1 MKQARTDAEILNT
14 HIMKIEIWSDI
25 MCPFCYIG
33 KKHLETAL
41 KRFNDAAA
49 IDVEWKSYQLDPYIP
64 RNPEYKN
71 TYAYLAASKGMGY
84 DEAKQMT
91 AGVTQAAANAGLTLD
106 FERAVVA
113 NSFDAH
119 RLVHLAQTKGQANTV
134 KEGLFRAHFV
144 EGKDVNSRE
153 ILVAVGTA
161 AGLAEAEINAV
172 LDSDRYGD
180 EVTKDIR
187 EAHDI
192 GVRGVPFFVFN
203 RKYAVSGAQP
213 AEVLLQT
220 LDKSFAEWRAENP
233 KVTLT
238 VTEGPTCSPDGRC
251 D

>member
-1 MKQARTDAEILNT
+1 
-14 HIMKIEIWSDI
+14 MKIEIWSDI

-41 KRFNDAAA
+41 KQFNDAEA
-49 IDVEWKSYQLDPYIP
+49 IDVVWKSYQLDPYIP

-71 TYAYLAASKGMGY
+71 TYAYLAASKGMSY

-91 AGVTQAAANAGLTLD
+91 AGVTQAAANAGLSLD

-119 RLVHLAQTKGQANTV
+119 RLVHLAQTKGLANTM
-134 KEGLFRAHFV
+134 KEGLFRAHFS
-144 EGKDVNSRE
+144 EGKDVNSRA
-153 ILVAVGTA
+153 ILIAVGTA
-161 AGLAEAEINAV
+161 AGLAESDIVAV
-172 LDSDRYGD
+172 LDSEQYSDD
-180 EVTKDIR
+180 VASDIR
-187 EAHDI
+187 EAREI

-213 AEVLLQT
+213 ADVFLET
-220 LDKSFAEWRAENP
+220 LEKSFTEWRAENP
-233 KVTLT
+233 KVAFA
-238 VTEGPTCSPDGRC
+238 VSEGPTCGPDGRC

>member
-1 MKQARTDAEILNT
+1 
-14 HIMKIEIWSDI
+14 MKIEIWSDI

-41 KRFNDAAA
+41 KQFSDAEA
-49 IDVEWKSYQLDPYIP
+49 IEVVWKSYQLDPHIP

-71 TYAYLAASKGMGY
+71 TYQYLAESKGMSY

-91 AGVTQAAANAGLTLD
+91 AGVAQAAARAGLTLD

-119 RLVHLAQTKGQANTV
+119 RLVHLSQTHGLADRV
-134 KEGLFRAHFV
+134 KDSLFRAHFA
-144 EGKDVNSRE
+144 EGKDINNRE
-153 ILVAVGTA
+153 VLAAIGTA
-161 AGLAEAEINAV
+161 AGLAENEVTAL
-172 LDSDRYGD
+172 LDGDRYGD
-180 EVTKDIR
+180 EVAHDIR
-187 EAHDI
+187 EAREI

-213 AEVLLQT
+213 PDVFSQT
-220 LDKSFAEWRAENP
+220 LEKSFAEWRAGNP

-238 VTEGPTCSPDGRC
+238 VTEGPTCGPDGRC
-251 D
+251 E

>member
-1 MKQARTDAEILNT
+1 MRQALINSLIQKR
-14 HIMKIEIWSDI
+14 IMKIEIWSDI

-41 KRFNDAAA
+41 KQFSDADA
-49 IDVEWKSYQLDPYIP
+49 IDVVWKSYQLDPYIP

-71 TYAYLAASKGMGY
+71 TYQYLAKTKGMSY

-91 AGVTQAAANAGLTLD
+91 TGVAQAAANAGLTLD

-119 RLVHLAQTKGQANTV
+119 RLVHLAQTKGLADAV
-134 KEGLFRAHFV
+134 KEALFRAHFT
-144 EGKDVNSRE
+144 EGKDINSRE
-153 ILVAVGTA
+153 VLTAIGTV
-161 AGLAEAEINAV
+161 AGLPEVEITAV
-172 LDSDRYGD
+172 LDSDRYSD
-180 EVTKDIR
+180 EVAEDIR
-187 EAHDI
+187 EARDI

-203 RKYAVSGAQP
+203 RKYAISGAQP
-213 AEVLLQT
+213 PEAFLQT
-220 LDKSFAEWRAENP
+220 LETSFNEWRAENP

-238 VTEGPTCSPDGRC
+238 VTEGPTCGPDGRC